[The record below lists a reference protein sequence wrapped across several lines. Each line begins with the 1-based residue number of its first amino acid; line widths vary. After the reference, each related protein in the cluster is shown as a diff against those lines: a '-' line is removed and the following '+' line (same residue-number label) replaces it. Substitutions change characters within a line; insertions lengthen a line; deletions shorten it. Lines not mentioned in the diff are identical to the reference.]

1 MSESE
6 QHHASQEQLSEQ
18 KDDSRKLFS
27 FYILYLV
34 KLSFGESRKK
44 YGIFRYSRAQKAS
57 GGGGL
62 HVEWGSKPGRGEAR
76 LWETGARNQEEW
88 GSQQQEQRWLSQTPG
103 LEGNVWAGEKGTA
116 PGLAPPRKTLQS
128 WELCHFER
136 TCLFSFWTWR
146 RMSNQKLS
154 ELTGS
159 QGNY

>member
-34 KLSFGESRKK
+34 KLSVGESRKK

-57 GGGGL
+57 VGGGL
-62 HVEWGSKPGRGEAR
+62 HVKWGSKPGRGEAR

-103 LEGNVWAGEKGTA
+103 LEGNVS
-116 PGLAPPRKTLQS
+116 GLERKERLQVWHLQGKNS
-128 WELCHFER
+128 SPENCVILRGHAYFPFER
-136 TCLFSFWTWR
+136 GGGWAIK
-146 RMSNQKLS
+146 N
-154 ELTGS
+154 
-159 QGNY
+159 